1 MPWMALCSIAGSWAA
16 LAATRPQEGAAAPHY
31 CSTCVFIF
39 HMCVVYLCFGARRC
53 GAWTRYSDLVGTFA
67 VCCCNKTDRCTT
79 VAPPDARARLPDAS
93 LPPGVDFRR
102 QFRAFLAWGTG
113 GGTATPAPRFTP
125 PCTCPAGPCPP
136 CICPPWRGTAAP
148 GAPPGQLPACTCC
161 GACCCGG

>member
-39 HMCVVYLCFGARRC
+39 HMCVVCLCLGARRC

-79 VAPPDARARLPDAS
+79 VAPPDARAPARC
-93 LPPGVDFRR
+93 
-102 QFRAFLAWGTG
+102 LA
-113 GGTATPAPRFTP
+113 APR
-125 PCTCPAGPCPP
+125 
-136 CICPPWRGTAAP
+136 R
-148 GAPPGQLPACTCC
+148 
-161 GACCCGG
+161 